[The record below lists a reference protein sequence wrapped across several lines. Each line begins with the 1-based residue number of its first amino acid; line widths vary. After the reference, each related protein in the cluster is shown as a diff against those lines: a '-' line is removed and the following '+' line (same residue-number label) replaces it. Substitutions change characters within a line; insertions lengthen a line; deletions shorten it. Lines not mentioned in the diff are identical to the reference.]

1 MITMKSQREI
11 ELMREAGRI
20 VAETLVLLEER
31 VKPGMS
37 TLELDQLADD
47 YIRGKGAIPSFKNYN
62 GFTGSICASL
72 NEVVVHGIP
81 SADII
86 IKEGDILSIDVG
98 AILDG
103 YHGDAA
109 RTIPCGNVS
118 EEALKLIEVTK
129 DSFFAGLEQAVV
141 GNRLSDISHAIQTY
155 AESFGYGVVRDF
167 CGHGIGR
174 QMHEPPQIPNYGRP
188 GHGPRLQAGMC
199 LAVEPMINEGTY
211 EVVVLPD
218 QWTTVTKDGK
228 LSSHYENTLVITDG
242 PPVILTAL

>member
-1 MITMKSQREI
+1 MITIKSQREI

-20 VAETLVLLEER
+20 VAETLALLEKT
-31 VKPGMS
+31 VKPGMT
-37 TLELDQLADD
+37 TLELDQIADS

-62 GFTGSICASL
+62 GFTGSICTSL

-81 SADII
+81 SADMV
-86 IKEGDILSIDVG
+86 IKDGDILSIDVG

-109 RTIPCGNVS
+109 RTIPCGKVS
-118 EEALKLIEVTK
+118 EKALALIEVTK
-129 DSFFAGLEQAVV
+129 DSFFAGMAQAVV

-242 PPVILTAL
+242 EPIILTAQ